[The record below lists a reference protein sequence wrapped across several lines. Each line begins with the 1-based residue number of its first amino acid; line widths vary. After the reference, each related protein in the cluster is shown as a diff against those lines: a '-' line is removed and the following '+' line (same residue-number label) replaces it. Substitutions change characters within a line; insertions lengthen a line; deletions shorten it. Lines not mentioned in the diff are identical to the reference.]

1 MDIRALQAA
10 LNARGTNPALQ
21 VDGIPGRA
29 TMAALDARLSASGI
43 KGVDRWPDARRL
55 VAAEQIVY
63 RDLGIDVGTIDGLVG
78 EQTRYARSVY
88 EARLKGDASAGTWRD
103 RLPADAPSS
112 GADGATEKRMQWPRQ
127 RDVESFYG
135 APGTGFVMLDLPFP
149 MRIAWQPAQS
159 VMRVSVHGKCK
170 DAFARV
176 WRSALARYGHD
187 EIRRLRLDMFG
198 GCANVRKMRGST
210 RWSMHA
216 FACAWDV
223 DPDRNQ
229 LTWSRAQASLDD
241 PAYGPFWDIVYA
253 EGGLSLGRERD
264 HDWMH
269 FQFTRDF
276 S

>member
-1 MDIRALQAA
+1 MEIRTLQAA
-10 LNARGTNPALQ
+10 LNARDVKPPLQ
-21 VDGIPGRA
+21 VDGVAGRG
-29 TMAALDARLSASGI
+29 TMAAVDALLSASGI
-43 KGVDRWPDARRL
+43 KGFDRWPDARRL
-55 VAAEQIVY
+55 VVAEQLIY
-63 RDLGIDVGTIDGLVG
+63 RDLGIDVGAIDGLIG

-88 EARLKGDASAGTWRD
+88 EARLKGDASVENWRD
-103 RLPADAPSS
+103 ATTTGPTPAVTNAH
-112 GADGATEKRMQWPRQ
+112 AKWPRQ
-127 RDVESFYG
+127 ADAQSFYG

-149 MRIAWQPAQS
+149 MRIAWQPIQT
-159 VMRVSVHGKCK
+159 VTRVSVHGKCK

-176 WRSALARYGHD
+176 WRNALARYGHD

-216 FACAWDV
+216 YACAWDV

-264 HDWMH
+264 YDWMH